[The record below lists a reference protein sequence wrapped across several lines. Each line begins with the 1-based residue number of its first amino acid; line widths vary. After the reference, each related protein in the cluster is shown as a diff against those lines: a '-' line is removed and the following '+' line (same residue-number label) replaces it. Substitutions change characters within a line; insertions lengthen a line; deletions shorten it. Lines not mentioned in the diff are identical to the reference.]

1 MDSCANALLRRYE
14 EWSPGSRKRI
24 EEARRWL
31 PGGDTRSLMYCI
43 STPMSELEVDAAIDA
58 LRETLAELVPVAGE
72 SCPHLLL
79 GS

>member
-1 MDSCANALLRRYE
+1 
-14 EWSPGSRKRI
+14 
-24 EEARRWL
+24 
-31 PGGDTRSLMYCI
+31 
-43 STPMSELEVDAAIDA
+43 MSELEVDAAIDA